1 VALKSGSARPLVGQ
15 GAHSAEAPGSVPRI
29 GYVIE
34 EFTIMFLVP
43 IAPQSR
49 GLWRSFDRLFD
60 DSLDRLFAP
69 VAAPK
74 AAWRSPA
81 LDVAES
87 DQAYTVTLDL
97 PGVAKDHVKV
107 SVEGRHVTIE
117 ARASTN
123 DECKDG
129 DRIVYR
135 ERAVSSFARTFV
147 LPAEVDQDRSSAK
160 LDNGVLKLELAKRQP
175 VDARRIA
182 VN

>member
-1 VALKSGSARPLVGQ
+1 
-15 GAHSAEAPGSVPRI
+15 
-29 GYVIE
+29 
-34 EFTIMFLVP
+34 MFLVP

-74 AAWRSPA
+74 AASRSPA

-97 PGVAKDHVKV
+97 PGVAKDDVKV

-117 ARASTN
+117 ARASKN
-123 DECKDG
+123 DERKDG

-147 LPAEVDQDRSSAK
+147 LSAEVDQDRSSAK